1 MTNAKAIDGRRLVH
15 SLLKVDYTSLDAS
28 EQERYRDL
36 IISALDTFSDLG
48 APADTGTSDKGGSII
63 EKMSLILAELDQTP
77 PKQPSTAITP
87 DTSTS
92 AEAGASV
99 NFAATSSSAPDR
111 AKQHA
116 RSTHTANTGSASTQP
131 SAPRPFSVA
140 GEDAGD
146 KGNSDRIKNLLN
158 MQKVISQEETEV
170 ERKMQAMLTEEL
182 TIMTHSLKTNT
193 TRIHDMIVEQNVQL
207 ESIAEAAE
215 GNIEELNKQRKNM
228 TKREEEVS
236 TSLWSSVI
244 NIVIAVVVFIFAL
257 IVIRIFP
264 KPY

>member
-1 MTNAKAIDGRRLVH
+1 
-15 SLLKVDYTSLDAS
+15 
-28 EQERYRDL
+28 
-36 IISALDTFSDLG
+36 
-48 APADTGTSDKGGSII
+48 
-63 EKMSLILAELDQTP
+63 
-77 PKQPSTAITP
+77 
-87 DTSTS
+87 
-92 AEAGASV
+92 
-99 NFAATSSSAPDR
+99 
-111 AKQHA
+111 
-116 RSTHTANTGSASTQP
+116 
-131 SAPRPFSVA
+131 
-140 GEDAGD
+140 
-146 KGNSDRIKNLLN
+146 